1 MRSNDPSDVRL
12 VLVNMPDPDSART
25 MAHLLVTQRLAACV
39 NLLPGVTSVYRW
51 NDAVECAE
59 EVTLLIKTTA
69 AAWPALERQVRQS
82 HPYDVPEILQLPVS
96 AGYAP
101 YLSWVV
107 SETISSQP

>member
-1 MRSNDPSDVRL
+1 
-12 VLVNMPDPDSART
+12 

-39 NLLPGVTSVYRW
+39 NLLPGVTSVYLW

-69 AAWPALERQVRQS
+69 VAWPALERQVQQS

-96 AGYAP
+96 VGYAP